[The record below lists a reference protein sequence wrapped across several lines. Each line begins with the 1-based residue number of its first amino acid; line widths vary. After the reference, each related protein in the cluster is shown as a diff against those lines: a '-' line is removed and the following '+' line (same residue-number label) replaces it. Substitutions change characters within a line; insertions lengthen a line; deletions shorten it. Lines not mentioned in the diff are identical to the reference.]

1 MDIRNLYEDA
11 MNHLNS
17 MSDEEF
23 REISE
28 RAREDPSTLIFWTIP
43 MRISSL
49 SRLETTR
56 LLQRFPMFLQKFQ
69 MNCGSILE
77 IRTIESFRVFVL

>member
-28 RAREDPSTLIFWTIP
+28 RAREESKYAYILDHPNENKLVIP
-43 MRISSL
+43 FGNYEIVA
-49 SRLETTR
+49 EI
-56 LLQRFPMFLQKFQ
+56 PMFLQKFQ

-77 IRTIESFRVFVL
+77 IRTIESFRIFVL